1 MLVGIPVVVEFH
13 CIGKVG
19 LASLLQ
25 VAYIKETCAY
35 IESLGYNCQGGSSG
49 SIGEITIYSKV
60 TVNDIQF
67 KYCTLYFY
75 NNTFWKIFYY
85 NTLEEPKTIVSCLE
99 RKYDCE
105 SDSEDE
111 FYYRNKDLEIQFDG
125 KDLKYISLSVTTSIL
140 GDYIRQYP
148 KFCHGKPFLPLR

>member
-1 MLVGIPVVVEFH
+1 MKKILFLLATTLVVLSSSAQRIHFGCALGRNVD
-13 CIGKVG
+13 
-19 LASLLQ
+19 
-25 VAYIKETCAY
+25 IKETCAY

-111 FYYRNKDLEIQFDG
+111 FYYRNRDLEIQFDG

-140 GDYIRQYP
+140 Y
-148 KFCHGKPFLPLR
+148 